1 MNTLREEA
9 STLARALVASLSAE
23 SSPPPAPPSGSPS
36 PAQPGSSP
44 PSLAQ
49 RSGDF
54 QGAAPLEPSESKS
67 PAASAAMARNVE
79 IVIAP
84 PFPWLTDVAAIL
96 AGSQLKLAAQNMHA
110 DVGGAY
116 TGEVSPRML
125 KGLCDYVLVGQYERR
140 ILFGDKEAI
149 VRRKLQSAQEQGLK
163 PILCVGEDADQLDEG
178 LGLYVVAEQVE
189 ADLEGARIDDT
200 LVIAYEPSWTTMG
213 RVAPPPVS
221 YVVDVVG
228 HIRDTLT
235 MLYSAEVAEHTR
247 VIYGGQVNPRN
258 IAEIAAQPGIDGVLS
273 STASTNA
280 ANFATLAN
288 AFRSR

>member
-1 MNTLREEA
+1 MRRPLVVGNWKMNTSREEA
-9 STLARALVASLSAE
+9 STLARALVVSLSGT
-23 SSPPPAPPSGSPS
+23 PPPETTS
-36 PAQPGSSP
+36 
-44 PSLAQ
+44 
-49 RSGDF
+49 RD
-54 QGAAPLEPSESKS
+54 
-67 PAASAAMARNVE
+67 VE
-79 IVIAP
+79 VAIAP

-96 AGSQLKLAAQNMHA
+96 NGSPLTLAAQNMHA

-125 KGLCDYVLVGQYERR
+125 RGLCKYVLVGQYERR

-149 VRRKLQSAQEQGLK
+149 VRRKVQSAQEQGLM
-163 PILCVGEDADQLDEG
+163 PILCVGENADQLDEG

-189 ADLEGARIDDT
+189 ADLEGVRLDDT

-221 YVVDVVG
+221 YVVDIVG

-235 MLYSAEVAEHTR
+235 MLYSREVADQTR

-258 IAEIAAQPGIDGVLS
+258 IAELAAQDGIDGVLA
-273 STASTNA
+273 STAATNA
-280 ANFATLAN
+280 ANFAMLVSTFAG
-288 AFRSR
+288 R